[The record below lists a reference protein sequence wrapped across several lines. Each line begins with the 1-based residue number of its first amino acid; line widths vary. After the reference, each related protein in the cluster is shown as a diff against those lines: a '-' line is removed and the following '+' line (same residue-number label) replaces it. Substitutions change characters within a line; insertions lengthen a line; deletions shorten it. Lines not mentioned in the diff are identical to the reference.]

1 MGIGEQ
7 FEFEKTGRIE
17 PGCMTVMRPAR
28 PEYTLTDEEIF
39 LRLGK
44 MFLGMNQFSDLPS
57 SYFEAINSHPC
68 SYSFYWFCEQGCPP
82 RKFYVPPRPW
92 KSSY

>member
-7 FEFEKTGRIE
+7 FEFEKTGRIDPE
-17 PGCMTVMRPAR
+17 PGCMTAMRPAR
-28 PEYTLTDEEIF
+28 PENQFSNEEMF

-57 SYFEAINSHPC
+57 SYFEAINLV
-68 SYSFYWFCEQGCPP
+68 EME
-82 RKFYVPPRPW
+82 
-92 KSSY
+92 